1 MIPFFDQFVLFFKN
15 LSYLC
20 SVIGEKSND
29 EGSFFALTL
38 EPKNAKSLGELT
50 ATNAPLVLY
59 IYGLFVPSYMALAG
73 NVGSQFF
80 PKGDWRCPGSEVE

>member
-29 EGSFFALTL
+29 EGSILLGPNLKTPIFYRRAEATISSTCCIFTGVAT
-38 EPKNAKSLGELT
+38 PSL
-50 ATNAPLVLY
+50 Y
-59 IYGLFVPSYMALAG
+59 DMAG
-73 NVGSQFF
+73 NYVDPQFI
-80 PKGDWRCPGSEVE
+80 PKGDWRCLD